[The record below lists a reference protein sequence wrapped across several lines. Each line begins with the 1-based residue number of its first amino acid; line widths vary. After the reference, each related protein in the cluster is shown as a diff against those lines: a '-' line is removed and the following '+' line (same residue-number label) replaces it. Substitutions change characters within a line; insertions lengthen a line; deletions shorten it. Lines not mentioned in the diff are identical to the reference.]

1 MRHRNQDK
9 KLGRSPEHRKALLA
23 SLVCNLIHEKRIR
36 TTLAKAKLARRLAE
50 RMITVGRR
58 GSVSARRLALTY
70 LMQKKHVATL
80 FTEIVPKFADRSGG
94 YTRIVKLGQRRSDG
108 AEMALLEWV
117 GIEIPDKGKKK
128 ATEAGEKKHE

>member
-9 KLGRSPEHRKALLA
+9 KLGRSPEHRAALLA

-50 RMITVGRR
+50 RMVTVGRR
-58 GSVSARRLALTY
+58 GSISARRVALVN
-70 LMQKKHVATL
+70 LRQRKHVAAL
-80 FTEIVPKFADRSGG
+80 FTEIVPKFADRKGG

-108 AEMALLEWV
+108 SEMAVLEWV
-117 GIEIPDKGKKK
+117 GIEVPDKGKKK
-128 ATEAGEKKHE
+128 PAEAGEKKAE